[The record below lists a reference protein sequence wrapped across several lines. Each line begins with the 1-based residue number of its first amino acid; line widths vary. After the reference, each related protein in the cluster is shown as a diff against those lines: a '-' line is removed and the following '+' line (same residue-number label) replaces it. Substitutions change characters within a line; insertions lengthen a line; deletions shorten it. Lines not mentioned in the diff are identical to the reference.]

1 MKEEKEGLLPG
12 GIRAPYPFDAAE
24 TLDCGQAFRWVE
36 LPGEKPEPLE
46 AVDRSGE
53 ETA

>member
-24 TLDCGQAFRWVE
+24 TLDCGQAFRWVA
-36 LPGEKPEPLE
+36 LPGEAGASLWEL
-46 AVDRSGE
+46 SLIHI
-53 ETA
+53 